1 MINGLKENNNID
13 SDDSWSQTHGS
24 AGIGLWDE
32 EPVPTS
38 NSPIDMSEHP
48 TTKWKTFK
56 ANFQLG
62 INSDWNLTADA
73 YHGIHWLYDRSIYG
87 PEAAHQYIDSV
98 KNYRKALQDTVERL
112 PDSDR
117 SWTNGFAPKML
128 GSILDP
134 ATIGVAKAASLT
146 VKAIA
151 PEALSSLTAA
161 TGLGGAELSTS
172 QKVMKDAI
180 EGGVGGAI
188 GGASTGVVGY
198 SAAKAM
204 DDKPTFGDY
213 LNNVFMWT
221 GMGAL
226 GAGLGS
232 AAKNI
237 WFAKDLTPEAAINEE
252 KIDVS
257 KNNVTSQDGLN
268 GAVDTAFVQHG
279 ASSSI
284 DGTTSLKASLNDSID
299 DLTRKQAIYENM
311 PQDVIESQDLR
322 SPMEQMQDQIDL
334 HQKEI
339 DDHMQ
344 SANEILNDIQKKY
357 GDVDLKTSKKF
368 KEDLGGLALTR
379 YAKTMQ
385 DLSLLKDLIGKD
397 NKKLNN
403 LEASLKENSYNV
415 GPMSR
420 VRSALNKDSY
430 LVHPDEKQFVFDMHV
445 PENELKELESLKKIE
460 NKVHNNEIQ
469 KRIKS
474 LKSFIENSNT
484 DKIKSKNLSDK
495 LRELSDISS
504 KLDEANDY
512 HEMAK
517 NRLAT
522 LTSSR
527 EDVASSANATANNL
541 NDPSKSFDQD
551 SQGMSIQ
558 EMAKDDRPYSE
569 SLNDIGKM
577 DETINELKD
586 QGILSD
592 EDLEQI
598 KIIDDAEQND
608 EGERSIV
615 KAIKYCILEN
625 G

>member
-1 MINGLKENNNID
+1 M
-13 SDDSWSQTHGS
+13 SQ
-24 AGIGLWDE
+24 
-32 EPVPTS
+32 
-38 NSPIDMSEHP
+38 HP
-48 TTKWKTFK
+48 ATKWETFK
-56 ANFQLG
+56 SNFQLG
-62 INSDWNLTADA
+62 ISSDWNLTADA

-87 PEAAHQYIDSV
+87 PEVAHQYIDSV
-98 KNYRKALQDTVERL
+98 KNYRKGLTDTVERL
-112 PDSDR
+112 PDSDQ

-134 ATIGVAKAASLT
+134 ATIGVAGVVFHS
-146 VKAIA
+146 V
-151 PEALSSLTAA
+151 EALSSLTAA
-161 TGLGGAELSTS
+161 TGLGGADLSTS

-213 LNNVFMWT
+213 LDNVFMWT

-237 WFAKDLTPEAAINEE
+237 WFAKDSTPEAAINEE

-268 GAVDTAFVQHG
+268 NAVDTSFIQHG

-284 DGTTSLKASLNDSID
+284 DGTTSLKASLNDSLD
-299 DLTRKQAIYENM
+299 DVTRKQAIYDNM
-311 PQDVIESQDLR
+311 PQDVIESQNLR
-322 SPMEQMQDQIDL
+322 STMEQMQDQIDL
-334 HQKEI
+334 HQDEI

-344 SANEILNDIQKKY
+344 SATETLNDIQKQY

-368 KEDLGGLALTR
+368 KEDLGGLALTK
-379 YAKTMQ
+379 YAKTTQ
-385 DLSLLKDLIGKD
+385 DLGLLKDLVGKD
-397 NKKLNN
+397 NKQLNN
-403 LEASLKENSYNV
+403 LEAALKENAYNV

-420 VRSALNKDSY
+420 VRSALNKDSH
-430 LVHPDEKQFVFDMHV
+430 LVPPEEKQFSFDMHV
-445 PENELKELESLKKIE
+445 PENELKELESLKKTGNE
-460 NKVHNNEIQ
+460 VHNNEVQ
-469 KRIKS
+469 NRIKS
-474 LKSFIENSNT
+474 LKSFIEKSDT
-484 DKIKSKNLSDK
+484 DKIKSKDLSDN
-495 LRELSDISS
+495 LRKLSDISS

-512 HEMAK
+512 HEIAK
-517 NRLAT
+517 NKLTT
-522 LTSSR
+522 LTGPR

-541 NDPSKSFDQD
+541 NDPMKSFDQD
-551 SQGMSIQ
+551 SQGMSLQ

-577 DETINELKD
+577 DETINDLKD

>member
-1 MINGLKENNNID
+1 MNENSNNNKDID
-13 SDDSWSQTHGS
+13 YSFSEGHGS
-24 AGIGLWDE
+24 AGIGLWDDS
-32 EPVPTS
+32 PAPT
-38 NSPIDMSEHP
+38 NYATKDMSQHP
-48 TTKWKTFK
+48 STKWETFK
-56 ANFQLG
+56 SNFQLA
-62 INSDWNLTADA
+62 ISSDWNLTADA

-98 KNYRKALQDTVERL
+98 KNYRKALTETVEQL
-112 PDSDR
+112 PDSEQ

-161 TGLGGAELSTS
+161 TGLGGSELSTS

-213 LNNVFMWT
+213 LDNVFMWT

-237 WFAKDLTPEAAINEE
+237 WFAKDSKPEAAINEE

-268 GAVDTAFVQHG
+268 NAIDTAFIQHG

-284 DGTTSLKASLNDSID
+284 DGTTSLKASLNDSLD
-299 DLTRKQAIYENM
+299 DVTRKQAIHDNM
-311 PQDVIESQDLR
+311 TQNVIESQNLR

-334 HQKEI
+334 HKSEI

-344 SANEILNDIQKKY
+344 SANEILNDIQKQY

-385 DLSLLKDLIGKD
+385 DLSLLKDLVGKD
-397 NKKLNN
+397 NKQLNN
-403 LEASLKENSYNV
+403 LEAALKENSYNV

-420 VRSALNKDSY
+420 VRSALNKDPY
-430 LVHPDEKQFVFDMHV
+430 LVHPEEKQFSFDMHV
-445 PENELKELESLKKIE
+445 PENELKELESLKKTGNE
-460 NKVHNNEIQ
+460 VHNNEVQ
-469 KRIKS
+469 NRIKS
-474 LKSFIENSNT
+474 LKSFIEKSDT
-484 DKIKSKNLSDK
+484 DKIKSKNLSDN
-495 LRELSDISS
+495 LRKLSDISS

-512 HEMAK
+512 HEIAK
-517 NRLAT
+517 NKLTT
-522 LTSSR
+522 LTGPR

-541 NDPSKSFDQD
+541 NDPMKSFDQD
-551 SQGMSIQ
+551 SQGMSLQ

-569 SLNDIGKM
+569 LLNDIGKM
-577 DETINELKD
+577 DETINDLKD

>member
-1 MINGLKENNNID
+1 MNENSNDNKDID
-13 SDDSWSQTHGS
+13 YSFSEGHGS
-24 AGIGLWDE
+24 AGIGLWDDS
-32 EPVPTS
+32 PAPT
-38 NSPIDMSEHP
+38 NYATKDMSQHP
-48 TTKWKTFK
+48 STKWETFK
-56 ANFQLG
+56 SNFQLA
-62 INSDWNLTADA
+62 ISSDWNLTADA

-98 KNYRKALQDTVERL
+98 KNYRKALTETVEQL
-112 PDSDR
+112 PDSEQ
-117 SWTNGFAPKML
+117 SWTNGFAPKIL

-213 LNNVFMWT
+213 LDNIFMWT

-237 WFAKDLTPEAAINEE
+237 WFAKDSTPEAAINEE

-268 GAVDTAFVQHG
+268 NAVDTSFIQHG

-284 DGTTSLKASLNDSID
+284 DGTTSLKASLNDSLD
-299 DLTRKQAIYENM
+299 DVTRKQAIYDNM
-311 PQDVIESQDLR
+311 TQDVIESQNLR

-334 HQKEI
+334 HKSEI

-344 SANEILNDIQKKY
+344 SANEILNDIQKQY

-368 KEDLGGLALTR
+368 KEDLGGLALTK
-379 YAKTMQ
+379 YAKTTQ
-385 DLSLLKDLIGKD
+385 DLGLLKDLVGKD
-397 NKKLNN
+397 NKQLNN
-403 LEASLKENSYNV
+403 LEAALKENAYNI

-420 VRSALNKDSY
+420 VRSALNKDSH
-430 LVHPDEKQFVFDMHV
+430 LVPPEEKQFSFDMHV
-445 PENELKELESLKKIE
+445 PENELKELESLKKTGNE
-460 NKVHNNEIQ
+460 VHNNEVQ
-469 KRIKS
+469 NRIKS
-474 LKSFIENSNT
+474 LKSFIEKSDT
-484 DKIKSKNLSDK
+484 DKIKSKDLSDN
-495 LRELSDISS
+495 LRKLSDISS

-512 HEMAK
+512 HEIAK
-517 NRLAT
+517 NKLTT
-522 LTSSR
+522 LTGPR

-541 NDPSKSFDQD
+541 NDPMKSFDQD
-551 SQGMSIQ
+551 SQGMSLQ

-577 DETINELKD
+577 DETINDLKD

>member
-1 MINGLKENNNID
+1 MNENSNDNKDID
-13 SDDSWSQTHGS
+13 YSFSEGHGS
-24 AGIGLWDE
+24 AGIGLWDDK
-32 EPVPTS
+32 PAPT
-38 NSPIDMSEHP
+38 NYTTDNMSLHP
-48 TTKWKTFK
+48 STKLEAFN

-62 INSDWNLTADA
+62 ISSPWNVTADI
-73 YHGIHWLYDRSIYG
+73 YHGINYVYERSMFG
-87 PEAAHQYIDSV
+87 TKAANKYLDSV
-98 KNYRKALQDTVERL
+98 KNYRKELAETVAQL
-112 PDSDR
+112 PKSEQ

-134 ATIGVAKAASLT
+134 AAIGVAKTASFA

-161 TGLGGAELSTS
+161 TGLGGADLSTS

-213 LNNVFMWT
+213 LDNVFMWT

-237 WFAKDLTPEAAINEE
+237 WFAKDSKPEAAINEE

-268 GAVDTAFVQHG
+268 NAVDTAFIQHG

-284 DGTTSLKASLNDSID
+284 DGTTSLNASLNDSID
-299 DLTRKQAIYENM
+299 DVARKRAIHNNI
-311 PQDVIESQDLR
+311 PQDVIESQNLR
-322 SPMEQMQDQIDL
+322 SPEEQMQDQIDL
-334 HQKEI
+334 HQDEI

-344 SANEILNDIQKKY
+344 SANEILNDIQKQY

-385 DLSLLKDLIGKD
+385 DLSLLKDLVGKD
-397 NKKLNN
+397 NKQLNN
-403 LEASLKENSYNV
+403 LEAALKENSYNV

-420 VRSALNKDSY
+420 VRSALNKDPY
-430 LVHPDEKQFVFDMHV
+430 LVHPEEKQFAFDMHV
-445 PENELKELESLKKIE
+445 PENELKELESLKKTGNE
-460 NKVHNNEIQ
+460 VHNNEVQ
-469 KRIKS
+469 NRIKR
-474 LKSFIENSNT
+474 LKSFIEKSDT
-484 DKIKSKNLSDK
+484 DKIKSKDLSDN
-495 LRELSDISS
+495 LRKLSDISS

-512 HEMAK
+512 HEIAK
-517 NRLAT
+517 NKLTT
-522 LTSSR
+522 LTGPR

-541 NDPSKSFDQD
+541 NDPMKSFDQD
-551 SQGMSIQ
+551 SQGMSLQ

-577 DETINELKD
+577 DETINDLKD